1 MIRKKCKIDH
11 VLKIDVGLSWVGQF
25 IILDIIF
32 FLGPCG
38 KKIISCIFAFG

>member
-1 MIRKKCKIDH
+1 MIMKKCKIDH
-11 VLKIDVGLSWVGQF
+11 ILMIDVGLSWVGQF
-25 IILDIIF
+25 IIFDIII